1 MLKLSLTFRNP
12 LYEVHFLILVKYAYL
27 KLARGATQCW
37 KAVRMDR
44 MWHLSSPVI
53 AHKPWYP
60 T

>member
-44 MWHLSSPVI
+44 MWVVAL
-53 AHKPWYP
+53 
-60 T
+60 